1 MKHIFLGLLLLCLS
15 QPIFSQ
21 TISGTVS
28 AREGNRN
35 VPVPFANVYW
45 LNTLSGTMTDDNG
58 RFSITQTP
66 ADGNRLVV
74 SFVGYTNDTIEIRP
88 GQNNLRIILE
98 QNIMLDEVQIVERQ
112 RGHFIDQLN
121 PQRMDVITIAGLC
134 QLACCNLAES
144 FENSA
149 TVDVSFADAISG
161 ARQIQMLGLTG
172 LHSQLMFENMPFL
185 RGLSAPF
192 GLLYIPGSYMESIQI
207 SKGTA
212 SVINGFE
219 GLAGQINIEYRKP
232 QTADPLFINL
242 FYDNH
247 HRMEANVIQNNRIN
261 DNFGITIFA
270 HYSQFQ
276 REKDHLGEDSTRHH
290 GDGFMDKPKSRQF
303 NMAARL
309 NYVDGRRTNIT
320 TLMFTTE
327 DRVGGQMSNAT
338 PHPDFGLW
346 NFSNRV
352 NRGQIFQKNGLLLSE
367 NSSIGTQFGA
377 TYMDLRTMYGPRS
390 YDATEFNFYANII
403 YENRLSEGQT
413 LNLGA
418 SFQHNNVEESLR
430 QLPIMWINPGGP
442 DFPTGTTVTTQFSKT
457 ENIPGVFA
465 QYTFANDRF
474 TLVGGLRYDYNTLY
488 RQSMITPRF
497 HGRLSVSEHGT
508 LRGSLGRAFRSP
520 IPIAE
525 NMNLLASSR
534 VFLFNETGLEDA
546 WNFGLNYHHIFAID
560 EERTISFALGFYRTV
575 FRNQLIV
582 NLDRSHQQVHFY
594 MSDERS
600 FSNNAQ
606 LEIRTDLLPNS
617 NWVLTLAGRYNDSR
631 QTIDGNLIARPFVA
645 PWKFLMVNNISNN
658 LNTWQLDITSQFH
671 GGVRLPNTNYAR
683 PTHSE
688 GFPMFHAQITR
699 RFRNLEIYAGVENIL
714 NSLQNDPIINAHDPF
729 GPNFDASVIYGS
741 LMERKFYIGIR
752 WMPFGRN

>member
-1 MKHIFLGLLLLCLS
+1 
-15 QPIFSQ
+15 
-21 TISGTVS
+21 
-28 AREGNRN
+28 
-35 VPVPFANVYW
+35 
-45 LNTLSGTMTDDNG
+45 MTNDNG

-66 ADGNRLVV
+66 ADGNRLVI

-88 GQNNLRIILE
+88 GQNNLRIVLE
-98 QNIMLDEVQIVERQ
+98 QSIMLDEVQIVERQ

-247 HRMEANVIQNNRIN
+247 HRIEANVIQNNRIN
-261 DNFGITIFA
+261 DNFGITVFA

-303 NMAARL
+303 NMAARM

-320 TLMFTTE
+320 TLMFTFE
-327 DRVGGQMSNAT
+327 DRVGGQMRDAT
-338 PHPDFGLW
+338 PHPNFGLW

-377 TYMDLRTMYGPRS
+377 TYMDLRAIYGRRT

-403 YENRLSEGQT
+403 YENRLSKGHN

-418 SFQHNNVEESLR
+418 SFQHNHVVEDFNFSTFITDDPYTPVR
-430 QLPIMWINPGGP
+430 PWI
-442 DFPTGTTVTTQFSKT
+442 KT
-457 ENIPGVFA
+457 ENIPGVFG

-474 TLVGGLRYDYNTLY
+474 TVVAGLRYDYNTLY
-488 RQSMITPRF
+488 EHHMVTPRL
-497 HGRLSVSEHGT
+497 HGRLSVTEHGT
-508 LRGSLGRAFRSP
+508 LRGSFGRAFRSP

-534 VFLFNETGLEDA
+534 AFNIGEMGMEDA

-560 EERTISFALGFYRTV
+560 EDRTISFALGFYRTV

-582 NLDRSHQQVHFY
+582 NLDRSHREAHFY

-631 QTIDGNLIARPFVA
+631 QTIDGDLIARPFVA

-658 LNTWQLDITSQFH
+658 LNTWQLDITLQFH
-671 GGVRLPNTNYAR
+671 GSVRLPNTDGAR
-683 PTHSE
+683 GKFDAQRGGYFSDP
-688 GFPMFHAQITR
+688 FPIFHAQITR